1 MKKLEEGTSRGSVSS
16 KKKKKKRKGKS
27 KGKERDGEEEGNT
40 RLFASLRDKNF
51 LSTERGNI
59 Y

>member
-16 KKKKKKRKGKS
+16 KKKKRKEKS
-27 KGKERDGEEEGNT
+27 KEKERDGEEEGNT
-40 RLFASLRDKNF
+40 RLFASLRGKNF

>member
-16 KKKKKKRKGKS
+16 KKKKRKEKS
-27 KGKERDGEEEGNT
+27 KEKERDGEEEGNT
-40 RLFASLRDKNF
+40 RLFASLRGKNF
-51 LSTERGNI
+51 LSTERENI

>member
-16 KKKKKKRKGKS
+16 KKKRKEKS
-27 KGKERDGEEEGNT
+27 KEKERDGEEEGNT
-40 RLFASLRDKNF
+40 RLFASLRGKNF